1 MKQLLIILFMPLIS
15 MAQQTY
21 VPDDN
26 FEAAL
31 EYMGIGNGIPNDNY
45 VTTANISNVIDL
57 DLNNQNIYDL
67 TGIEDFTSLEYLG
80 IRNNYIKS
88 LDLSN
93 NLNLDYFELDN
104 NPLSCLN
111 IANGNNYGTPGS
123 MSDCSLTGVPSLNC
137 ITVDSNVSF
146 PGLAIRHLD
155 SHLFNAGPCV
165 PCNTTVNSISE
176 ANPYRKVVR
185 VIDLFGREVINYNQV
200 VFFIYDDGTVERK
213 VIIKP

>member
-1 MKQLLIILFMPLIS
+1 MPLIS

-45 VTTANISNVIDL
+45 VNTVNISNVLSLYL
-57 DLNNQNIYDL
+57 DNQSINDL
-67 TGIEDFTSLEYLG
+67 TGIEDFTALENIS

-93 NLNLDYFELDN
+93 NPNLNYFTLDN

-111 IANGNNYGTPGS
+111 IANGNNIGPNG
-123 MSDCSLTGVPSLNC
+123 MIGQDCSLTGVPSLNC
-137 ITVDSNVSF
+137 VTIDDPFSNC
-146 PGLAIRHLD
+146 PGQFIMYID
-155 SHLFNAGPCV
+155 SHLVYTASCP
-165 PCNTTVNSISE
+165 PCNITINDVSE
-176 ANPYRKVVR
+176 VEQYRKLVR
-185 VIDLFGREVINYNQV
+185 IIDLFGRDVIQYDQA
-200 VFFIYDDGTVERK
+200 VFFIYDDGSVERK
-213 VIIKP
+213 VIIQ